1 MKKNI
6 SKPDFTKAFKIFLS
20 FGTLSLAISGITL
33 IGIKNRDKTEHF
45 NVPITHSDQQTEK
58 LLDQINYLSIGD
70 SISAGFNWDYSVD
83 LRGKI
88 DENNKINGL
97 SYPAFFASFIQKIKP
112 NALKSFDNLALSW
125 TTISDWLYLLNPE
138 NQFYKNSDKTH
149 FNFNYH
155 LDKKLDSPYGQQI
168 RDVFGDFNL
177 NSYPKL
183 YQKIKNSNLL
193 TLSLGAND
201 LMESID
207 FRTIAK
213 PMQKLASKGEASF
226 EFTQNIEIANQK
238 IYRNL
243 QLLIHRLREINPDL
257 QIVLVGYNSLS
268 SKIIKFFEKMLTNE
282 IGVPEN
288 YADSV
293 IKRLN
298 STIKKAAKTQ
308 KVNYVDLY
316 NESIWQEKSSEFSTN
331 DLDIHPSTKG
341 YKKMAQDL
349 LFKLAF
355 EQNLEFKN
363 EANTKLNWD
372 ENYVQKDAN
381 YYRRILNLGQNS
393 KILKALTVDNS
404 PEKFISENSEI
415 EELTTKNVKK
425 ATKSPIEN
433 FINVILNNNFG
444 AFLSR
449 FVQLAVQ
456 NNSSVQKV
464 LTDFWQQNQN
474 SGASFSEILQKIY
487 SSGFFSKII
496 NRFQTYVQDVTNNK
510 NWEKATISGL
520 VNYIFAD
527 F

>member
-6 SKPDFTKAFKIFLS
+6 SKPDFSKAFKIFLS

-45 NVPITHSDQQTEK
+45 NIPVTHSDQQTEK

-70 SISAGFNWDYSVD
+70 SISAGFNWDYSMD
-83 LRGKI
+83 LRGNI
-88 DENNKINGL
+88 DGNSKINGL
-97 SYPAFFASFIQKIKP
+97 SYPAFFAGFIQKIKP

-125 TTISDWLYLLNPE
+125 TTVTDWLYLLNPE
-138 NQFYKNSDKTH
+138 NEVYKNSDKTH
-149 FNFNYH
+149 FHFNYY
-155 LDKKLDSPYGQQI
+155 LDKKLDSPYGEQI
-168 RDVFGDFNL
+168 REVFGDFNS

-183 YQKIKNSNLL
+183 YEKIQNSNLL

-201 LMESID
+201 LIEAID

-213 PMQKLASKGEASF
+213 PMQKLATKAEANF
-226 EFTQNIEIANQK
+226 EFTQNIEIASQK

-243 QLLIHRLREINPDL
+243 QLLIQSLRKINPDL

-288 YADSV
+288 YADL
-293 IKRLN
+293 IIQLLN
-298 STIKKAAKTQ
+298 STIQKAAKSQ

-316 NESIWQEKSSEFSTN
+316 NESIWQNKTFEFATN

-355 EQNLEFKN
+355 EQDLEFRN
-363 EANTKLNWD
+363 EANTKLQWD
-372 ENYVQKDAN
+372 EKYVQKDIN
-381 YYRRILNLGQNS
+381 SYRRILNLGTNTE
-393 KILKALTVDNS
+393 ILSALTIENS

-415 EELTTKNVKK
+415 EELTIQNVKK
-425 ATKSPIEN
+425 AENSPIEN

-444 AFLSR
+444 AFLNR
-449 FVQLAVQ
+449 FIQLAVQ
-456 NNSSVQKV
+456 NNPSVEKI
-464 LTDFWQQNQN
+464 LTDFWQENQQA
-474 SGASFSEILQKIY
+474 GASFTEILQKIF

-496 NRFQTYVQDVTNNK
+496 DRFQNYVQDVTNSK
-510 NWEKATISGL
+510 TWEKATISGL
-520 VNYIFAD
+520 V
-527 F
+527 